1 MSDELL
7 SGAPLQDLQSPMRT
21 YVRFLKRHLWL
32 LVLVTVFV
40 LAATAF
46 VTFRKDS
53 VYRATMTVVVAQS
66 GGTSQPDIGSQKL
79 SQTMSNLLESDVVAS
94 RVIQRLSL
102 DTTPHALLKDLHV
115 TFKPDSSVLDITFDS
130 TDKQGAVVVLREF
143 SRAFQHLVDEKLGIR
158 SGRGA
163 LGDTGALPVIIATV
177 FDPPHLKP
185 GRVSPKPAR
194 TLGFAGVL
202 GLAAA
207 LMLAFARES
216 LDAGI
221 RDRGDAEKWF
231 GAPVLGS
238 LPKGAVGQP
247 PPEVGGREN
256 QGLVEAMRVLSANLQ
271 FSESGVN
278 GPTVLVTSAHKSEGK
293 TTVAANLAV
302 ELAMSGKDV
311 ICVDADMRRPRL
323 HMQLL
328 LAEDGLGLA
337 DVIRGS
343 SELDDALEV
352 VNLVVPSRNGR
363 PLFRRRAVQE
373 AVAVDATGNG
383 RLRALRAGRSAA
395 GSASIFTKE
404 VTRDLVQTLSSM
416 ADYVIVDAPPILA
429 LADAFPLALQA
440 DSVLV
445 VARLD
450 RTTKERAG
458 SVRTTLEGLGVHS
471 VAVVLTDAPVS
482 EGYHYSA

>member
-1 MSDELL
+1 ML
-7 SGAPLQDLQSPMRT
+7 T

-32 LVLVTVFV
+32 LVLVTACT

-46 VTFRKDS
+46 VTFRKES
-53 VYRATMTVVVAQS
+53 VYRATMKVVVAQT

-94 RVIQRLSL
+94 RVINRLSL
-102 DTTPHALLKDLHV
+102 DTTPHGLLKNLHV
-115 TFKPDSSVLDITFDS
+115 SFKPDSSVLDVTFDS
-130 TDKQGAVVVLREF
+130 TDKQGSVIILTEF
-143 SRAFQHLVDEKLGIR
+143 SRAFQRLVDEKLGVQ

-163 LGDTGALPVIIATV
+163 LSDPGALPVIVATV

-194 TLGFAGVL
+194 TLLFAGVL

-256 QGLVEAMRVLSANLQ
+256 RDLVEAMRVLSANLQ
-271 FSESGVN
+271 FSEAGVH
-278 GPTVLVTSAHKSEGK
+278 GPTLLVTSAQKSEGK

-302 ELAMSGKDV
+302 ELAMSGKNV
-311 ICVDADMRRPRL
+311 ICVDADTRRPRL
-323 HMQLL
+323 HTHLL
-328 LAEDGLGLA
+328 LGEDGRGLT
-337 DVIRGS
+337 DVIAGS
-343 SELDDALEV
+343 YELDDALEV
-352 VNLVVPSRNGR
+352 VDLVVPSQNGR
-363 PLFRRRAVQE
+363 QLFRRRERAPEESV
-373 AVAVDATGNG
+373 VPLGDG
-383 RLRALRAGRSAA
+383 RLRALRAGRVPA
-395 GSASIFTKE
+395 GSAGIFTKE
-404 VTRDLVQTLSSM
+404 MTRGLIDALSSR
-416 ADYVIVDAPPILA
+416 ADYVIVDAPPLLA

-445 VARLD
+445 VARID

-458 SVRTTLEGLGVHS
+458 AVRTTLEGLGVRN
-471 VAVVLTDAPVS
+471 VAIVLTDAPVR
-482 EGYHYSA
+482 EGYHYSG

>member
-1 MSDELL
+1 ML
-7 SGAPLQDLQSPMRT
+7 T

-32 LVLVTVFV
+32 LVLVTACA

-46 VTFRKDS
+46 VTFRKDP
-53 VYRATMTVVVAQS
+53 VYRATMKVVVAQT

-79 SQTMSNLLESDVVAS
+79 SQTMSNLLESDVVATS
-94 RVIQRLSL
+94 VIRRLSL
-102 DTTPHALLKDLHV
+102 DTTPHTLLKELHV
-115 TFKPDSSVLDITFDS
+115 SFKPDSSVLEITFDS
-130 TDKQGAVVVLREF
+130 TDKRSAVIVLREF
-143 SRAFQHLVDEKLGIR
+143 SRAFQRLVDEKLGVQ

-163 LGDTGALPVIIATV
+163 LGDPGTLPVIIATV

-238 LPKGAVGQP
+238 LPKGAVGRP

-256 QGLVEAMRVLSANLQ
+256 RDLVEAMRVLSANLQ
-271 FSESGVN
+271 FSESGVR
-278 GPTVLVTSAHKSEGK
+278 GPTVLVTSAQKSEGK

-323 HMQLL
+323 HAQLL
-328 LAEDGLGLA
+328 LGEDGRGLV

-363 PLFRRRAVQE
+363 PLFRRRAPQDIDTVTVTTE
-373 AVAVDATGNG
+373 G
-383 RLRALRAGRSAA
+383 RLRALRAGRTEP

-404 VTRDLVQTLSSM
+404 VTRDLVETLSSM
-416 ADYVIVDAPPILA
+416 ADYVVVDAPPLLA

-458 SVRTTLEGLGVHS
+458 AVRTTLDGLGVRS
-471 VAVVLTDAPVS
+471 VAVVLTDAPVR
-482 EGYHYSA
+482 EGYHYSG